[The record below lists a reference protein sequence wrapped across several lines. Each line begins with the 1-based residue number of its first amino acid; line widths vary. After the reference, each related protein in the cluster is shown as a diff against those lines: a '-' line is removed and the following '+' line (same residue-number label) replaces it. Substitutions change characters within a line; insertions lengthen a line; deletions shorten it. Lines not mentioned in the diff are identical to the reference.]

1 MADGTIFV
9 HKFQLFVFWF
19 LFRSVEVKTFI
30 AALCHGIWVI
40 LTTHKVTFKLKGT

>member
-19 LFRSVEVKTFI
+19 LFRSVEVKTLI
-30 AALCHGIWVI
+30 GDVLVI
-40 LTTHKVTFKLKGT
+40 